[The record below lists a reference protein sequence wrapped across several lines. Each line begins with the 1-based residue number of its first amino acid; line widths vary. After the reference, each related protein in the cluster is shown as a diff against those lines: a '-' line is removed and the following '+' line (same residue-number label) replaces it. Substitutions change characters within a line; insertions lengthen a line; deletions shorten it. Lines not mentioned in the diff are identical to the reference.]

1 MGKYV
6 IEKKKSGYMFNLVA
20 GNNEIIFTSESYTTE
35 ANCVNGILSV
45 GKNAAADIEDQT
57 KGEGKKHPKFELYEN
72 KAGEFRF
79 RLKAS
84 NGEILGRSEGYT
96 AKASAKNGIESVRS
110 NANSEIVK
118 NY

>member
-20 GNNEIIFTSESYTTE
+20 GNNEIIFTSETYTTE
-35 ANCVNGILSV
+35 AGCVNGCLSV
-45 GKNAAADIEDQT
+45 GKNASADIEDQT
-57 KGEGKKHPKFELYEN
+57 LGESKKCPKYELYQD

-84 NGEILGRSEGYT
+84 NGEVIGRSEGYS
-96 AKASAKNGIESVRS
+96 AKASAKGGIESVRK
-110 NANSEIVK
+110 NADSQVVK